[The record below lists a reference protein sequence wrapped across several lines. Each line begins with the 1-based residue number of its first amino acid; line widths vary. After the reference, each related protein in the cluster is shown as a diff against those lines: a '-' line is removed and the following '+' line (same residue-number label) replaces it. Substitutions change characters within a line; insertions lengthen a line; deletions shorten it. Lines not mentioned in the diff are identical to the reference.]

1 MQISEMQ
8 KRIEKKSFLSEILVS
23 ELVAVKLSVLR
34 REYLSPAVNVL
45 TNSVKILHSTKREF
59 FELNYLQIDQ

>member
-8 KRIEKKSFLSEILVS
+8 RKIEKKSFLSEILVS
-23 ELVAVKLSVLR
+23 ELLAVELSFLR
-34 REYLSPAVNVL
+34 REYLSPAVNVS
-45 TNSVKILHSTKREF
+45 TNSVKILHSTKRAF

>member
-8 KRIEKKSFLSEILVS
+8 RKIEKKSFLSEILVS
-23 ELVAVKLSVLR
+23 ELLAVELSFLR
-34 REYLSPAVNVL
+34 REYLSPAVNVS
-45 TNSVKILHSTKREF
+45 TNSVKILHITKRAF

>member
-8 KRIEKKSFLSEILVS
+8 RKIEKKSFLSEILVS
-23 ELVAVKLSVLR
+23 ELLAVELSFLR
-34 REYLSPAVNVL
+34 REYLSPAVNVSI
-45 TNSVKILHSTKREF
+45 NSVKILHSTKRAF